1 MEERKNI
8 LEYGAQVLCIFGFTM
23 LCMMVFVSLFG
34 ESARELSPFFVLGK
48 KGISLAVMGEFL
60 LLSVVI
66 VLLQAL
72 FFTDWWIRKMP
83 VLGRT
88 VLMVLSI
95 LVVMSVFIILFDWFP
110 VRMWQPWV
118 MFLLCFLLCFGG
130 SVTVSVLKTRLEN
143 KKLQEGLKRLKQ
155 EKETQ
160 RNQPIKRVSTLAGK
174 QK

>member
-8 LEYGAQVLCIFGFTM
+8 LDYGAQVLCIFGFTM
-23 LCMMVFVSLFG
+23 VCMMVFVGLFG
-34 ESARELSPFFVLGK
+34 ESARGLSAFFVLGK
-48 KGISLAVMGEFL
+48 EGISLAVMGEFL
-60 LLSVVI
+60 LLSSLI
-66 VLLQAL
+66 VLLQEL
-72 FFTDWWIRKMP
+72 FFTDRILRKMP

-95 LVVMSVFIILFDWFP
+95 LALMCVFILLFDWFP
-110 VRMWQPWV
+110 VGMWQPWV

-130 SVTVSVLKTRLEN
+130 SVTVSVWKTRLEN

-160 RNQPIKRVSTLAGK
+160 KNQPIKGVSTLAGK